1 MRSTDTSEVRR
12 GAGVT
17 GRRGRTIGAMARDMA
32 SRPTGNAFTHFFDK
46 VDEALEPIFGAP
58 PITVDDE
65 PMRGPTGEEACPIC
79 GRAMFEH
86 SFDRSTS
93 NTVLICPTDER
104 LPEHDVA
111 GPYGELGMPATG
123 RRLEKYEERHG
134 GS

>member
-1 MRSTDTSEVRR
+1 
-12 GAGVT
+12 
-17 GRRGRTIGAMARDMA
+17 MARDAA

-58 PITVDDE
+58 PITADNE
-65 PMRGPTGEEACPIC
+65 PLRGPTGEEACPVC
-79 GRAMFEH
+79 GHAMFEH

-104 LPEHDVA
+104 LPEHEVA

-123 RRLEKYEERHG
+123 RRLEKYEDRHEAD
-134 GS
+134 